1 MIKGW
6 GLTGAFAAAD
16 LMVRDPHPS
25 PEALAAGS
33 VNPPDT
39 ALAAAKTVILA
50 VKPQMWREAAAEVSP
65 LLAPDA
71 VIVSIAAGIRL
82 DDIAQ
87 AFGGRRIARVMPTTG
102 VAIAKG
108 VATIYAPDTAARAV
122 AHALFDP
129 IAATADVDD
138 EDQMHA
144 VTAVSG
150 SSPAYLYAF
159 IEALEAAGV
168 GAGLD
173 PEVAKTLARQTIIS
187 AAALLDASGEEPAE
201 LRRQVTSPGGTT
213 QAALEVLMAEDG
225 FPRLMADAVA
235 AAMRRSKEARGL
247 NTGPGEDAMR
257 NRRSG
262 RLGSPPSRGH
272 SD

>member
-1 MIKGW
+1 MTTTPILLLGAGRMGGAMIKGW
-6 GLTGAFAAAD
+6 GLTGAFDAKD

-33 VNPPDT
+33 VNPTDSV
-39 ALAAAKTVILA
+39 LAGAKTVILA

-82 DDIAQ
+82 GDIEQ
-87 AFGGRRIARVMPTTG
+87 AFGGRRVVRIMPTTG

-108 VATIYAPDTAARAV
+108 VATILAKDDASRAV

-129 IAATADVDD
+129 IAATADIAD
-138 EDQMHA
+138 EGLMDA
-144 VTAVSG
+144 VIGVSG
-150 SSPAYLYAF
+150 SAPAYLYAF
-159 IEALEAAGV
+159 IEALEAAGA

-201 LRRQVTSPGGTT
+201 LRHQVTSPGGTT
-213 QAALEVLMAEDG
+213 QAALEVLMAPAG
-225 FPRLMADAVA
+225 FPKLMTDAVA
-235 AAMRRSKEARGL
+235 AAMRRSRE
-247 NTGPGEDAMR
+247 
-257 NRRSG
+257 
-262 RLGSPPSRGH
+262 LGG
-272 SD
+272 